1 MLTSK
6 QKELLM
12 FIHER
17 LKETGVP
24 PSFDEMKEALDLK
37 SKSGIHRLITALE
50 ERGFVR
56 RLPHR
61 ARAMEIVRLPDSVPQ
76 PLAQRSRGFSP
87 SVIEGSLGRVPQV
100 AEGES
105 LPQTV
110 SVPVM
115 GRIAAG
121 VPVEAIQTRLST
133 IEVPP
138 ELLSKGEHYALEV
151 KGDSMIEAGILEGD
165 TIIVRKC
172 DDANNGDIV
181 VALVDEEEATLKR
194 LRRRGDSIA
203 LKRPTRL
210 TRRASSGPTGSVC
223 RAGSSGCSAATRPQS
238 SGSGVFG
245 ATIVVSPRE
254 SPLGRLARRFGIGPL
269 RRPGAMPPQGCHR
282 LRPDR
287 QTFDVE
293 RVRAIGLQHAPIDD
307 DACGPAGL
315 ADGER
320 RDDDIGQAAIL
331 LERAGIA
338 NKRHRLAL
346 DHADAAEQIA
356 AEHIFIGRCG
366 GVAFIAVSEQ
376 PVVDAVACGSR
387 RRKDEIAA
395 PGSERS
401 RGALPLD
408 QHVGPFGLGRE
419 REANGNDHETKCPRS
434 CLP

>member
-1 MLTSK
+1 MLTTK

-61 ARAMEIVRLPDSVPQ
+61 ARAMEIVRLPDSMPQ
-76 PLAQRSRGFSP
+76 ALAVRARGFSP

-121 VPVEAIQTRLST
+121 EPIEAIQTRLDT

-138 ELLSKGEHYALEV
+138 ELLTKGEHYALEV
-151 KGDSMIEAGILEGD
+151 KGDSMIDAGILDGD
-165 TIIVRKC
+165 TIILRKTE
-172 DDANNGDIV
+172 DASNGDIV

-203 LKRPTRL
+203 LEAANAAYETRIF
-210 TRRASSGPTGSVC
+210 GPDRV
-223 RAGSSGCSAATRPQS
+223 RVQ
-238 SGSGVFG
+238 
-245 ATIVVSPRE
+245 
-254 SPLGRLARRFGIGPL
+254 GRLVGLIRRY
-269 RRPGAMPPQGCHR
+269 
-282 LRPDR
+282 
-287 QTFDVE
+287 
-293 RVRAIGLQHAPIDD
+293 
-307 DACGPAGL
+307 
-315 ADGER
+315 
-320 RDDDIGQAAIL
+320 
-331 LERAGIA
+331 
-338 NKRHRLAL
+338 
-346 DHADAAEQIA
+346 
-356 AEHIFIGRCG
+356 
-366 GVAFIAVSEQ
+366 
-376 PVVDAVACGSR
+376 
-387 RRKDEIAA
+387 
-395 PGSERS
+395 
-401 RGALPLD
+401 
-408 QHVGPFGLGRE
+408 
-419 REANGNDHETKCPRS
+419 
-434 CLP
+434 